1 MTSNMDIERVE
12 GFLAQAVA
20 NASKIFSIAEKFPD
34 SQVSSIL
41 RAKDVTLRLQ
51 RVLDALEKL
60 EDELKP
66 LKAKFETELQ
76 ESQAVA
82 MRDLKAQKADLEAQE
97 ADLEARRTELRQDTT
112 NHQTAKD
119 GLAAE
124 EQRIATQ
131 TAKVQKD
138 TETLRK
144 EEQKLR
150 DSRQEIAKAQDEVAK
165 ARHAND
171 MEKSRL
177 GRISAQLTADRQGLT
192 NSSAE
197 VSRLQS
203 EAKAHQDQLNQERA
217 GLSSQKRE
225 FNAASLQLQRYL
237 TQLEVDRANL
247 QESQDRLATTKEG
260 LEKERDA
267 CRLLAT
273 ALNQQIAEDEHKEG
287 VRKTEH
293 ETLLRELKEQESRR
307 KERHETL
314 LENLEEKASR
324 RKEQYETLIQNVKEK
339 EIRRKEEYQ
348 TLLQYLKNEYEDKS
362 LHFASRSETLKAQET
377 GLVQQFNSFMKRRE
391 AEQATALKAREDTA
405 KQAVATIVSQAE
417 KALSQQQSVII
428 TEEARKLKADRG
440 VFEKVQSSALEKIAV
455 EGDRAR
461 LREEQGLLSAH
472 IQQLREHPLAYND
485 KIEGLNQSVAA
496 MKLDQAAMSTKITAI
511 STATDEIPG
520 ATAKIDTI
528 STVTADAL
536 ATAGDV
542 SRKISALEDKVSNA
556 PDTLTGILADYSK
569 KSADVSGTAFTQL
582 NAKLDDMIATLSGV
596 SHEVLRF
603 LPTMQPLEANAYDT
617 MVGNH
622 TKLSDLMKA
631 TTSAV
636 DELKEAIA
644 DMPNRINQPPAVSS
658 GRPILPTRSSQRS
671 LAGHSKRPSDAS
683 MTEEA
688 ESSQRKSPR
697 TSTSLHGTR
706 RHSGSGTATPGA
718 AASSSQP
725 RPSSPLAS
733 RKAPIVTQ
741 ETEEEDEDEEDEEDP
756 GLPAININAPSI
768 SSTAPLIPP
777 GVQAPHA
784 DTIPIWNQLE
794 LRGDGVWN
802 NDRLRKLLQWLEQV
816 RTLSRDIYRFPKAFD
831 TCARSK
837 KESCVKAYTVYNT
850 RKKNA
855 ITEDVECE
863 WCMNSGLCL
872 RIAFAQPNPGDF
884 DPRSTTKRWTLE
896 NRPPADSVGLDD

>member
-1 MTSNMDIERVE
+1 MDIEQVG

-20 NASKIFSIAEKFPD
+20 NVSIAEKF
-34 SQVSSIL
+34 
-41 RAKDVTLRLQ
+41 
-51 RVLDALEKL
+51 KL
-60 EDELKP
+60 EDELKL

-82 MRDLKAQKADLEAQE
+82 MRDLEAQKADLEAQ
-97 ADLEARRTELRQDTT
+97 RTELRQDTPD
-112 NHQTAKD
+112 HQTAKD

-131 TAKVQKD
+131 TAKIQKD

-150 DSRQEIAKAQDEVAK
+150 DARQEIAKAQDEVAK

-197 VSRLQS
+197 VTRLQG
-203 EAKAHQDQLNQERA
+203 ETKARQDQLDQERS
-217 GLSSQKRE
+217 GLANQTRE

-237 TQLEVDRANL
+237 TQLEADRANL
-247 QESQDRLATTKEG
+247 QESQDRLAITREG

-267 CRLLAT
+267 CRMLAT
-273 ALNQQIAEDEHKEG
+273 ALKQQIAEDENKEG

-293 ETLLRELKEQESRR
+293 ETLLRELKGQETRR
-307 KERHETL
+307 KEQHQTL
-314 LENLEEKASR
+314 LENLEEKESR
-324 RKEQYETLIQNVKEK
+324 RKEQYETLIQNLKEK
-339 EIRRKEEYQ
+339 ESRRKEEYQ
-348 TLLQYLKNEYEDKS
+348 TLFQYLKNEYEDKS
-362 LHFASRSETLKAQET
+362 RQLASRSETLKAQET
-377 GLVQQFNSFMKRRE
+377 GLVQHFNSFMKRRE
-391 AEQATALKAREDTA
+391 AEQATTLKAREDTA
-405 KQAVATIVSQAE
+405 KQAVATTVSQAE
-417 KALSQQQSVII
+417 KALSQQQSVTIR
-428 TEEARKLKADRG
+428 EEARKLKADRG

-455 EGDRAR
+455 EADRAR

-472 IQQLREHPLAYND
+472 IQQLREHSLAYND
-485 KIEGLNQSVAA
+485 KIESLNQSVAA
-496 MKLDQAAMSTKITAI
+496 MKLDQAAMSTEITAI
-511 STATDEIPG
+511 STATDKIPG
-520 ATAKIDTI
+520 TTAKIDTI

-542 SRKISALEDKVSNA
+542 SRKVSALEDKVSNA
-556 PDTLTGILADYSK
+556 PDTLTDILADYSK

-582 NAKLDDMIATLSGV
+582 NAKLDDMISTLSGV

-636 DELKEAIA
+636 DELKEAVA
-644 DMPNRINQPPAVSS
+644 DMPNRINQPPPVSS
-658 GRPILPTRSSQRS
+658 GRFILPTRSSQRS

-683 MTEEA
+683 MAEEA

-697 TSTSLHGTR
+697 TSISQHDTR
-706 RHSGSGTATPGA
+706 RHSGSSTATPGA

-725 RPSSPLAS
+725 RSSSPLAG
-733 RKAPIVTQ
+733 RKAPIVAQ
-741 ETEEEDEDEEDEEDP
+741 ETEEEEEEEEEEGEGEGEDP
-756 GLPAININAPSI
+756 GLPAVDTNTPSI
-768 SSTAPLIPP
+768 SPTAPLVPP

-784 DTIPIWNQLE
+784 DTFPVWNQLE
-794 LRGDGVWN
+794 LRGDGVWD
-802 NDRLRKLLQWLEQV
+802 NDRLRRLLQWLEQV
-816 RTLSRDIYRFPKAFD
+816 RTLPRDIYRFPKAFD

-837 KESCVKAYTVYNT
+837 KESCVKAYTVFHS

-863 WCMNSGLCL
+863 WCMNRGLCL
-872 RIAFAQPNPGDF
+872 RIAFA
-884 DPRSTTKRWTLE
+884 
-896 NRPPADSVGLDD
+896 